1 MRLHK
6 IFYALHVLYN
16 SGHYG
21 YNVNVKKTAPAVDPK
36 EVPAI
41 VALGRLNRTPNF
53 KTWSIDSP
61 YKTAEFTEKLTAAIA
76 TCDLEMSDLEIK
88 PQIDGRFGDH

>member
-1 MRLHK
+1 MGLFGDAMNAMYH
-6 IFYALHVLYN
+6 

-21 YNVNVKKTAPAVDPK
+21 YNINVQKTAPAVDPK

-41 VALGRLNRTPNF
+41 AALGRLNRTPNL
-53 KTWSIDSP
+53 KTWSIDSQ
-61 YKTAEFTEKLTAAIA
+61 YKTAEFTAKLTAAVA

-88 PQIDGRFGDH
+88 PQIDGRWGDR

>member
-1 MRLHK
+1 MGLFGDAMQAMYH
-6 IFYALHVLYN
+6 

-21 YNVNVKKTAPAVDPK
+21 YNINVKKTAPAVDPK

-41 VALGRLNRTPNF
+41 TDLGRINRTPNF

-61 YKTAEFTEKLTAAIA
+61 YKTAEFTEKLAVALES
-76 TCDLEMSDLEIK
+76 CDLEMTDVEIK
-88 PQIDGRFGDH
+88 PQINGRWGDK

>member
-1 MRLHK
+1 MGL
-6 IFYALHVLYN
+6 FGNALHVLYN

-76 TCDLEMSDLEIK
+76 TCDLEMNDLEIK

>member
-1 MRLHK
+1 MMGLFGDAMH
-6 IFYALHVLYN
+6 ALYH

-21 YNVNVKKTAPAVDPK
+21 YNVNVRKSAPAVDPK

-41 VALGRLNRTPNF
+41 AALGRINRTPSF

-61 YKTAEFTEKLTAAIA
+61 YKTAEFTAKLTAAVA
-76 TCDLEMSDLEIK
+76 TCDLTMADLEIK
-88 PQIDGRFGDH
+88 PQIDGRWGDL